1 MSEANE
7 LWRGDYKV
15 YDGVPTEYAGRTKKF
30 SDEEIGELFGV
41 YARLL
46 GHLEALFSIIC
57 KIRFHLNDSDVD
69 KAMLHCDAI

>member
-7 LWRGDYKV
+7 LWREITNYM
-15 YDGVPTEYAGRTKKF
+15 TEFLHSMPEGQKNC

-46 GHLEALFSIIC
+46 SHSEAFFSIVC
-57 KIRFHLNDSDVD
+57 KKLFHLND
-69 KAMLHCDAI
+69 